1 MYISVETPEETDRRL
16 RRIAALMEV
25 EVLDGEWWYEELAPD
40 EYPRR
45 VRQDGIAL
53 IRGRNG
59 WSQLVPVVSGDKAP
73 ERFRVW
79 CCHFPEAA
87 DNSGFIGWL
96 ASRIK
101 HRTGSGVFVVCGSSA
116 ADGGIYDYWG
126 CPDEIAGPVLG
137 ELGAIAAGVDS
148 TAPTLESLSLDGVCM
163 RPVAATGHGEVDRE
177 TLFSFSQ
184 QGPVV
189 SARYSGGAVQLGFLI
204 GTLSEDRLAWRYV
217 QADQAGRLDGGH
229 ALCELL
235 RLPDRRVRLT
245 EHFSWDSREGSGSNV
260 LEQIPSES

>member
-1 MYISVETPEETDRRL
+1 MYISVETPEETDHRL

-25 EVLDGEWWYEELAPD
+25 EVLDGVWWYQELAPD
-40 EYPRR
+40 EDPSR
-45 VRQDGIAL
+45 VRPDAIAL

-59 WSQLVPVVSGDKAP
+59 WSQLVPLRSGDNAS
-73 ERFRVW
+73 ERFRIW

-101 HRTGSGVFVVCGSSA
+101 RRTGSGVFVVCGSSA

-126 CPDEIAGPVLG
+126 CPDDSAGPVLE
-137 ELGAIAAGVDS
+137 ELRAIAAGVDS
-148 TAPTLESLSLDGVCM
+148 GTPRADVLSLDGVYM

-189 SARYSGGAVQLGFLI
+189 SARYSGGVIQLGFLI
-204 GTLSEDRLAWRYV
+204 GTLAEDRLAWRYV
-217 QADQAGRLDGGH
+217 QADHAGRLDGGH
-229 ALCELL
+229 AHCELL
-235 RLPDRRVRLT
+235 RLPDGRIRLT
-245 EHFSWDSREGSGSNV
+245 EHFSWGSREGSGSNV
-260 LEQIPSES
+260 LEQIPSDS

>member
-1 MYISVETPEETDRRL
+1 MYISAETPEETDDRL
-16 RRIAALMEV
+16 RRIAARMEV
-25 EVLDGEWWYEELAPD
+25 ELLDGLWWFEELSHD

-45 VRQDGIAL
+45 VRQDAIAL

-59 WSQLVPVVSGDKAP
+59 WSQLVRVISGDSAL
-73 ERFRVW
+73 ERFRIW

-116 ADGGIYDYWG
+116 AEGGIYDYWG
-126 CPDEIAGPVLG
+126 CPEAIAGPVLA
-137 ELGAIAAGVDS
+137 ELRAITTLDSGV
-148 TAPTLESLSLDGVCM
+148 PTTEALSLDGVCM
-163 RPVAATGHGEVDRE
+163 RPVAGTGQGEVDRE

-184 QGPVV
+184 QGAVV
-189 SARYSGGAVQLGFLI
+189 SARYAGGAVRLGFLI
-204 GTLSEDRLAWRYV
+204 GTRSQDRLEWRYV
-217 QADQAGRLDGGH
+217 QADHAGRLDGGH
-229 ALCELL
+229 ALCEVV
-235 RLPDRRVRLT
+235 RLPDGGIRLT

-260 LEQIPSES
+260 LEQIPSDS

>member
-1 MYISVETPEETDRRL
+1 MYVSVESPEETDRRL
-16 RRIAALMEV
+16 RQIAALMEV
-25 EVLDGEWWYEELAPD
+25 EVLDGQYWYEELPPE

-45 VRQDGIAL
+45 VRQDALAL
-53 IRGRNG
+53 IRGRHG
-59 WSQLVPVVSGDKAP
+59 WSQLVPVISGDNAP
-73 ERFRVW
+73 ERFRLW
-79 CCHFPEAA
+79 CCHFPDAM

-96 ASRIK
+96 ASRIR

-126 CPDEIAGPVLG
+126 CPDAVAGPVLE
-137 ELGAIAAGVDS
+137 ELRAIAAEVDS
-148 TAPTLESLSLDGVCM
+148 EAATLDVLSLDGACM
-163 RPVAATGHGEVDRE
+163 RPVAATGHGEIDPA

-204 GTLSEDRLAWRYV
+204 GSLSKDRLAWRYV
-217 QADQAGRLDGGH
+217 QADHAGRVDGGH
-229 ALCELL
+229 ALCDLL
-235 RLPDRRVRLT
+235 RLPDGRIRLT

-260 LEQIPSES
+260 LEQIPSNA